1 MARHVKNQSPY
12 SPRPVQPARS
22 GRSHAARSAHARAD
36 REFRTYDTSQIMPK
50 RKSKA
55 PVVFGLVLAFAV
67 VAAVAFL
74 LVPRLTGAVAQAELL
89 PEGETAIVVV
99 KDGEGAKSIGGT
111 LAEARLVSSASDFV
125 KRVEA
130 LDAEYSLIP
139 GTYEFAGGMSID
151 EIVEALKVGPAAT
164 ADTLTVPEGLTREAT
179 AAKVEEATGGRIG
192 AQQFLD
198 ATADASA
205 WAAEF
210 PFLQS
215 AGSNSLEGFLFPKT
229 YTVTAADDASSVV
242 RMMLRQFQTETSEL
256 SFDYPSS
263 QGLSLYDAVKLA
275 SIVEKEAAAENR
287 ATVASVFYNR
297 LASDRPYLESDATT
311 AYEVGHDPT
320 AEEVHANTPYST
332 YTNEGLPPTPICS
345 SSLSCLQAVCNPEVT
360 DYLFFYFVPNDEGGM
375 DYYFSKTYDEHQAAI
390 AAS

>member
-22 GRSHAARSAHARAD
+22 GRTHAARSAHARAD

-55 PVVFGLVLAFAV
+55 PAVFGLVLALAV
-67 VAAVAFL
+67 VAVAAFL
-74 LVPRLTGAVAQAELL
+74 LVPRLTGAVAQADLL
-89 PEGETAIVVV
+89 SEGETAIVVV

-111 LAEARLVSSASDFV
+111 LAEAKLVSSASDFV

-130 LDAEYSLIP
+130 LGAEYSLIP
-139 GTYEFAGGMSID
+139 GTYEFSGGMSID
-151 EIVEALKVGPAAT
+151 EIVEALKMGPAAT

-179 AAKVEEATGGRIG
+179 AAKVEDATGGRIG

-198 ATADASA
+198 ATADAST
-205 WAAEF
+205 WASEF

-263 QGLSLYDAVKLA
+263 QGLSLYEAVKLA

-332 YTNEGLPPTPICS
+332 YANEGLPPTPICS

>member
-55 PVVFGLVLAFAV
+55 PVVFGLVLALIV
-67 VAAVAFL
+67 VAAAAFL

-111 LAEARLVSSASDFV
+111 LAEAKLVSSAGDFV

-139 GTYEFAGGMSID
+139 GTYEFSGGMTVD

-179 AAKVEEATGGRIG
+179 AAKVEDATGGRIG

-205 WAAEF
+205 WASEF
-210 PFLQS
+210 SFLQS

-229 YTVTAADDASSVV
+229 YTVTAADDARSVV
-242 RMMLRQFQTETSEL
+242 RMMLRQFQAETSDL

-332 YTNEGLPPTPICS
+332 YANEGLPPTPICS

-360 DYLFFYFVPNDEGGM
+360 DYLFFYFVPNGEGGM

>member
-50 RKSKA
+50 RKGKA
-55 PVVFGLVLAFAV
+55 PVVFGLALALVV
-67 VAAVAFL
+67 VAVAAFL
-74 LVPRLTGAVAQAELL
+74 IVPRLTGSTAAADLL

-99 KDGEGAKSIGGT
+99 EEGEGAKSIGRT
-111 LAEARLVSSASDFV
+111 LADAKLVASANSFV
-125 KRVEA
+125 DRVEA

-139 GTYEFAGGMSID
+139 GTYEFAGGMTVD
-151 EIVEALKVGPAAT
+151 EIVEALKVGPSAT

-179 AAKVEEATGGRIG
+179 AEKVAEATGGRIT

-198 ATADASA
+198 VSSDAGA
-205 WAAEF
+205 WASEF
-210 PFLQS
+210 SFLES

-229 YTVTAADDASSVV
+229 YSVTAADDASAVV
-242 RMMLRQFQTETSEL
+242 RMMLRQFQTEISGL
-256 SFDYPSS
+256 SFDYPAS
-263 QGLSLYDAVKLA
+263 QGLSVYDAVNLA
-275 SIVEKEAAAENR
+275 SIVEKEAATDNR

-297 LASDRPYLESDATT
+297 LASERPYLESDATT

-320 AEEVHANTPYST
+320 ADEVHANSAYST
-332 YTNEGLPPTPICS
+332 YSNAGLPPTPICS
-345 SSLSCLQAVCNPEVT
+345 ASLSCLEAVCNPEST
-360 DYLFFYFVPNDEGGM
+360 DYLFFYFVPNDKGGM

>member
-55 PVVFGLVLAFAV
+55 PVVFGLVLALAV
-67 VAAVAFL
+67 VAAAAFL
-74 LVPRLTGAVAQAELL
+74 LVPRLTGAAAQADLL

-111 LAEARLVSSASDFV
+111 LAEAKLVSSAGDFV

-139 GTYEFAGGMSID
+139 GTYEFSGGMSID

-164 ADTLTVPEGLTREAT
+164 ADALTVPEGLTREAT
-179 AAKVEEATGGRIG
+179 AAKVEDATGGRIG

-332 YTNEGLPPTPICS
+332 YANEGLPPTPICS

-360 DYLFFYFVPNDEGGM
+360 DYLFFYFVPNGEGGM

>member
-55 PVVFGLVLAFAV
+55 PVVFGLVLALIV
-67 VAAVAFL
+67 VAAAAFL

-111 LAEARLVSSASDFV
+111 LAEAKLVSSAGDFV

-139 GTYEFAGGMSID
+139 GTYEFSGGMTVD

-179 AAKVEEATGGRIG
+179 AAKVEDATGGRIG

-205 WAAEF
+205 WASEF
-210 PFLQS
+210 SFLQS
-215 AGSNSLEGFLFPKT
+215 VGSNSLEGFLFPKT
-229 YTVTAADDASSVV
+229 YTVTAADDARSVV
-242 RMMLRQFQTETSEL
+242 RMMLRQFQAETSDL

-332 YTNEGLPPTPICS
+332 YANEGLPPTPICS

-360 DYLFFYFVPNDEGGM
+360 DYLFFYFVPNGEGGM

>member
-55 PVVFGLVLAFAV
+55 PAVFGLVLALAV

-151 EIVEALKVGPAAT
+151 EIVEALKMGPAAT

-205 WAAEF
+205 WVAEF